1 MAKRDALPR
10 LGRLLLRFH
19 LRFLSLALCLYLVE
33 NVPRPNIHLKMASTF
48 SLSDLLLHSAYVN
61 FQALALLRRLPGD
74 MPALRTFISSVSSLS
89 SHGTSS
95 VWTRGTPAGSER
107 PLSQALPLGTGRSPP
122 TQAFSREALRR
133 HTPEPGLRERLS
145 PTVLPALTS
154 TCPRPGSFCSRP
166 SRPGNRDKWLGPGV
180 EAADREGSS

>member
-19 LRFLSLALCLYLVE
+19 LRFLSLALRLYLVE
-33 NVPRPNIHLKMASTF
+33 HVPRPNIHLKMASTF

-122 TQAFSREALRR
+122 RPSAGRLCADTRPSLASENVSLPLSSLPSLPRARGRARSARGPLGQEIRGQVVGARSR
-133 HTPEPGLRERLS
+133 G
-145 PTVLPALTS
+145 
-154 TCPRPGSFCSRP
+154 
-166 SRPGNRDKWLGPGV
+166 SRPGR
-180 EAADREGSS
+180 